1 MFLTLKQIITDE
13 AGEMTTYP
21 VLVNSDKIESL
32 YPSPEN
38 NGFTYILMGTGNTI
52 LVNDSYD
59 SITRKLEPK
68 TASKSAGWIPC
79 KEFEPDVDDDY
90 IVSIGKDAFAS
101 YSVDVDSF
109 KGGRWKTYG
118 KKVLAWMPFPDPYD
132 K

>member
-1 MFLTLKQIITDE
+1 MFLSLNQVVTDE
-13 AGEMTTYP
+13 GEMITYP
-21 VLVNSDKIESL
+21 VNVNSDKIEIL

-38 NGFTYILMGTGNTI
+38 HGFTYILMDTGNTI

-59 SITRKLEPK
+59 SITRKLDPK
-68 TASKSAGWIPC
+68 TMSKSAGWIPC

-90 IVSIGKDAFAS
+90 IVSLGKDVFAS
-101 YSVDVDSF
+101 YSVDVDNF